1 MSFTDF
7 AMLVGANA
15 TLLAPVIILLF
26 SIERRLAVVEAK
38 LKILEV
44 RWRSRGESS

>member
-1 MSFTDF
+1 
-7 AMLVGANA
+7 MLIGANA

-38 LKILEV
+38 LRILEV
-44 RWRSRGESS
+44 RWRSKADVS